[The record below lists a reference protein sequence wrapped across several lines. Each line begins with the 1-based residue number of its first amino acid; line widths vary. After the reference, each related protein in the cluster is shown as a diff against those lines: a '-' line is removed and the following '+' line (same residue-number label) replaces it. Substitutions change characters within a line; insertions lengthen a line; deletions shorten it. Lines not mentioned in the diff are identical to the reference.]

1 VRLYPSV
8 NIAKCILFLCTYLQ
22 ERITAQDPNVDMTPA
37 TLALFHDMCD
47 VILNEN
53 YCRFAST
60 TFRAVQGFPT
70 GLACGRTF
78 AEIYLHMIERQLWST
93 FSASMSFARRYID
106 DGTAVFHDEASANAF
121 IDAYGKLD
129 PDVKITSDI
138 SATEFV
144 MLDTSASKGPD
155 WKITG
160 KLDLALY
167 QKPDSAFLY
176 IPAFSDHPE
185 HVLKAFIR
193 GECMR
198 IVKRNSTELRFLQHR
213 ELFRFRLLARGY
225 SRKFI
230 GEAFSTVTYDDRHK
244 FLYERHLAA
253 KEKDSTATEENIAPA
268 LIALSLPHS
277 QRADALGIT
286 QAIFSA
292 RSEYL
297 TGVNTVPEVL
307 RTATFLHAR
316 KSGMKLG
323 SLLLDYRYPR
333 L

>member
-1 VRLYPSV
+1 
-8 NIAKCILFLCTYLQ
+8 
-22 ERITAQDPNVDMTPA
+22 
-37 TLALFHDMCD
+37 
-47 VILNEN
+47 
-53 YCRFAST
+53 
-60 TFRAVQGFPT
+60 
-70 GLACGRTF
+70 
-78 AEIYLHMIERQLWST
+78 
-93 FSASMSFARRYID
+93 MSFARRYID
-106 DGTAVFHDEASANAF
+106 DGTAVFPDEASAHAF

-129 PDVKITSDI
+129 PHVKITSDI

-144 MLDTSASKGPD
+144 MVDTSASKGLD
-155 WKITG
+155 WELTG
-160 KLDLALY
+160 NLDLALY

-193 GECMR
+193 SECMR
-198 IVKRNSTELRFLQHR
+198 IVKRNSAELRFLQHR
-213 ELFRFRLLARGY
+213 ELFRFRLLARCY

-230 GEAFSTVTYDDRHK
+230 GEAFSTVTYADRHK

-253 KEKDSTATEENIAPA
+253 KEKDSTATDENIAPA

-297 TGVNTVPEVL
+297 TGVNTMPEVL
-307 RTATFLHAR
+307 RAATFLHAR

>member
-1 VRLYPSV
+1 
-8 NIAKCILFLCTYLQ
+8 
-22 ERITAQDPNVDMTPA
+22 
-37 TLALFHDMCD
+37 
-47 VILNEN
+47 
-53 YCRFAST
+53 
-60 TFRAVQGFPT
+60 
-70 GLACGRTF
+70 
-78 AEIYLHMIERQLWST
+78 
-93 FSASMSFARRYID
+93 
-106 DGTAVFHDEASANAF
+106 
-121 IDAYGKLD
+121 
-129 PDVKITSDI
+129 
-138 SATEFV
+138 
-144 MLDTSASKGPD
+144 
-155 WKITG
+155 
-160 KLDLALY
+160 
-167 QKPDSAFLY
+167 
-176 IPAFSDHPE
+176 
-185 HVLKAFIR
+185 
-193 GECMR
+193 MR

-230 GEAFSTVTYDDRHK
+230 GEAFSTVAYADRHK

-253 KEKDSTATEENIAPA
+253 KEKDSTATLPTEENIAPA

-297 TGVNTVPEVL
+297 TGVNTVPEVIQ
-307 RTATFLHAR
+307 TATFLHAR